1 MLCNMLAI
9 NTFTFSFSLT
19 QIQESL
25 AFQTDKTLDIGDM
38 HAIFLQAMFYR
49 ETIIVFI
56 HEYCR

>member
-38 HAIFLQAMFYR
+38 YAIFLQAMINR

-56 HEYCR
+56 HEYSR